1 MTERSANADLLLLST
16 SEIANYATVSHRWC
30 FARCSLNLCS
40 DENEQPEGTLA
51 SHFTINYMNYPGVT
65 KSDEISALAQAL
77 KELPKLTSDVKQKY
91 DQQLKAQF
99 IKEMGLDKDLSP
111 QLYKDLGITTGQ
123 LPSWQQLNNY
133 FDQVDKEEKEA
144 VVKIEQEAAK
154 NLT

>member
-1 MTERSANADLLLLST
+1 
-16 SEIANYATVSHRWC
+16 
-30 FARCSLNLCS
+30 LCS

-154 NLT
+154 NLA

>member
-1 MTERSANADLLLLST
+1 
-16 SEIANYATVSHRWC
+16 
-30 FARCSLNLCS
+30 
-40 DENEQPEGTLA
+40 
-51 SHFTINYMNYPGVT
+51 MNYPGVT

-154 NLT
+154 NLA